1 MALSRVLRS
10 ITLSVIL
17 WGSGLPETTLE
28 GRVRIFKSKTFT
40 RDAKKFGLADAD
52 LLAAVAAAERGLLD
66 ADLGGGV
73 VKQRIAREGEG
84 KSGGFRTIILLKSG
98 ERAFFV
104 FVFAKN
110 EQENI
115 KKSELTAFKK
125 LATVLLALDDPA
137 LTRAMAAGALTEVN
151 EEDEV
156 IK

>member
-1 MALSRVLRS
+1 
-10 ITLSVIL
+10 
-17 WGSGLPETTLE
+17 
-28 GRVRIFKSKTFT
+28 VRIFKNKTFT
-40 RDAKKFGLADAD
+40 RDAKKFGLKDSD
-52 LLAAVAAAERGLLD
+52 LLAAVAAAERGLVG

-73 VKQRIAREGEG
+73 IKQRIAREGEG

-98 ERAFFV
+98 VRAFFV

-115 KKSELTAFKK
+115 KKSELVAFKK
-125 LATVLLALDDPA
+125 LASVLFDLNDPA
-137 LTRAMAAGALTEVN
+137 LKQALAAGALIEVS